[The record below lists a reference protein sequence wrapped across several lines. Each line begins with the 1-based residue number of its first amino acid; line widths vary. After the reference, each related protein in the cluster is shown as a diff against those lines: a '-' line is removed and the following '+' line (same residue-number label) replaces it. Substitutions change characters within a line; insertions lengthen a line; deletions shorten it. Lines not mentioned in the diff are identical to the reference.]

1 MNALVAAS
9 YSLASK
15 RRNPSFTALAASAY
29 DDDSCAAIGETPYH
43 LGEDIHTTWNRH
55 FDVDPLGRHFLKKL
69 QWDFDAEGRQRD
81 KPRGCQPIAPT
92 PVTIGRALGAIARRV
107 QVPRDATF

>member
-1 MNALVAAS
+1 ML
-9 YSLASK
+9 SK
-15 RRNPSFTALAASAY
+15 LLSRWNCY

-69 QWDFDAEGRQRD
+69 QWDFDAESKKEGKVGMDVRLSPPCYHSVDLAQ
-81 KPRGCQPIAPT
+81 
-92 PVTIGRALGAIARRV
+92 
-107 QVPRDATF
+107 